1 MIVGL
6 TGGIGSGKT
15 TVAKLFSNYAN
26 VAIYIADV
34 EAKKLINSSTSI
46 KQQITKL
53 FGANAYKNNI
63 LDRKYIG
70 QLVFNSKAKL
80 QALNK
85 IVHPAVKEHFANF
98 VQSNQNKDYIL
109 YESAILFESNSI
121 EKLDFIISV
130 YVDLEERIQRVMV
143 RDSLEKKEVLVRINN
158 QWKEDKILL
167 LSNYLIINSSIEN
180 TKDQVR
186 KIHNILTKKAL
197 HFL

>member
-98 VQSNQNKDYIL
+98 VQSNKNKDYIL

-121 EKLDFIISV
+121 EKLDFIINV

-143 RDSLEKKEVLVRINN
+143 RDFVEKKEVLARINN

-186 KIHNILTKKAL
+186 KINNILTKKAL

>member
-34 EAKKLINSSTSI
+34 EAKKLINSSSSI

-70 QLVFNSKAKL
+70 QLVFNSKEKL

-98 VQSNQNKDYIL
+98 VKSNQNKDYIL

-130 YVDLEERIQRVMV
+130 YVDLEEKIQRVMV
-143 RDSLEKKEVLVRINN
+143 RDSVEKKEVLARINN

>member
-34 EAKKLINSSTSI
+34 EAKKLINSSSSI

-70 QLVFNSKAKL
+70 QLVFNSKEKL

-98 VQSNQNKDYIL
+98 VKSNQNKDYIL

-143 RDSLEKKEVLVRINN
+143 RDSVEKKEVLARINN

>member
-98 VQSNQNKDYIL
+98 VQSNKNKDYIL

-143 RDSLEKKEVLVRINN
+143 RDSVEKKEVLARINN

-186 KIHNILTKKAL
+186 KINNILTKKAL

>member
-34 EAKKLINSSTSI
+34 EAKKLINSSSSI

-143 RDSLEKKEVLVRINN
+143 RDSVEKKEVLARINN

>member
-34 EAKKLINSSTSI
+34 EAKKLINSSSSI

-70 QLVFNSKAKL
+70 QLVFNSKEKL

-98 VQSNQNKDYIL
+98 IQSNQNKDYIL

-121 EKLDFIISV
+121 EKLDFIINV

-143 RDSLEKKEVLVRINN
+143 RDSVEKKEVLARINN

>member
-70 QLVFNSKAKL
+70 QLVFNSKEKL

-98 VQSNQNKDYIL
+98 VKSNQNKDYIL

-143 RDSLEKKEVLVRINN
+143 RDSVEKKEVLARINN

>member
-34 EAKKLINSSTSI
+34 EAKKLINSSSSI

-70 QLVFNSKAKL
+70 QLVFNSKEKL

>member
-34 EAKKLINSSTSI
+34 EAKKLINSSSSI

-70 QLVFNSKAKL
+70 QLVFNSKEKL

-98 VQSNQNKDYIL
+98 IQSNQNKDYIL

-143 RDSLEKKEVLVRINN
+143 RDSVEKKEVLARINN

>member
-70 QLVFNSKAKL
+70 QLVFNSKEKL

-98 VQSNQNKDYIL
+98 VQSNKNKDYIL

-143 RDSLEKKEVLVRINN
+143 RDFVEKKEVLARINN

-186 KIHNILTKKAL
+186 KINNILTKKAL

>member
-53 FGANAYKNNI
+53 FGANAYKKNI

-143 RDSLEKKEVLVRINN
+143 RDSVEKKEVLARINN

>member
-34 EAKKLINSSTSI
+34 EAKKLINSSSSI

-70 QLVFNSKAKL
+70 QLVFNSKEKL

-85 IVHPAVKEHFANF
+85 IVHPAVKEHFVNF
-98 VQSNQNKDYIL
+98 VKSNQNKDYIL

-143 RDSLEKKEVLVRINN
+143 RDSVEKKEVLARINN

>member
-34 EAKKLINSSTSI
+34 EAKKLINSSSSI

-70 QLVFNSKAKL
+70 QLVFNSKEKL

-143 RDSLEKKEVLVRINN
+143 RDSVEKKEVLARINN

>member
-85 IVHPAVKEHFANF
+85 IVHPAVKEHFVNF

-130 YVDLEERIQRVMV
+130 YVDLEERIERVMV
-143 RDSLEKKEVLVRINN
+143 RDSVEKKEVLARINN